1 MSSPYLFDATTD
13 TFDRYVL
20 ENSFHKPVLVDFW
33 ADWCAPCKALFPV
46 LEKIVDSYQG
56 ELLLAKVNCDTEVGL
71 TERFG
76 IRSLPTVVLFKDG
89 QPVEGFAGVQPETAI
104 RELLAPHVAEP
115 QAEEEAEPEADL
127 AIQAQALIDA
137 GQPQEAIALL
147 QPALQA
153 ETDDALLLL
162 LARALLADGQ
172 LDDAD
177 KVINAVQQKDSH
189 KQTLNALKAQLSFAR
204 QTTDFAPRDTLQ
216 ARLDADA
223 NDSEAR
229 YQLALLDLTAGA
241 SEPALAALLDLL
253 QRDRS
258 WGDGAAQKTLLQ
270 VFDVL
275 GGDHPLTVQYRRKL
289 YQALY

>member
-46 LEKIVDSYQG
+46 LEKIVDSYEG
-56 ELLLAKVNCDTEVGL
+56 ELLLAKVNCDAEPGL

-89 QPVEGFAGVQPETAI
+89 QPVEGFAGVQPESAI
-104 RELLAPHVAEP
+104 RELLTPHVNEP
-115 QAEEEAEPEADL
+115 SAAAEEPEEDL
-127 AIQAQALIDA
+127 ASQAQALIDA
-137 GQPQEAIALL
+137 GQPQQAIALL
-147 QPALQA
+147 QTALQA
-153 ETDDALLLL
+153 ETDDALLLV

-177 KVINAVQQKDSH
+177 RVINAVQQKDSH
-189 KQTLNALKAQLSFAR
+189 KQALSALKAQLSFAR
-204 QTTDFAPRDTLQ
+204 QSAGFAPRAALQ
-216 ARLDADA
+216 ARLDTDPA
-223 NDSEAR
+223 DSEAH
-229 YQLALLDLTAGA
+229 YQLALLDLTAGH
-241 SEPALAALLDLL
+241 SDHALAALLDLL

-258 WGDGAAQKTLLQ
+258 WNDGAAQKTLLQ
-270 VFDVL
+270 VFDLL

>member
-1 MSSPYLFDATTD
+1 MQLDAGARLMTAGDVARCLGDARLLDACFTARHVVQLCMAAAFGD
-13 TFDRYVL
+13 AAAPDALGHELWHDGVGAAAAQGPTGADGTLSDL
-20 ENSFHKPVLVDFW
+20 ERRQLDIH
-33 ADWCAPCKALFPV
+33 
-46 LEKIVDSYQG
+46 
-56 ELLLAKVNCDTEVGL
+56 LAQCQACRDEV
-71 TERFG
+71 
-76 IRSLPTVVLFKDG
+76 
-89 QPVEGFAGVQPETAI
+89 TAI

-115 QAEEEAEPEADL
+115 QPEEEAEPEADL
-127 AIQAQALIDA
+127 ASQAQALIDA

-204 QTTDFAPRDTLQ
+204 QTTDFAPRDTLLG
-216 ARLDADA
+216 RLDADA

-253 QRDRS
+253 QSDRS

>member
-1 MSSPYLFDATTD
+1 MATVTVTD
-13 TFDRYVL
+13 ESFKSDVL
-20 ENSFHKPVLVDFW
+20 ESDKPVLVDFW

-115 QAEEEAEPEADL
+115 QPEEEAEPEADL
-127 AIQAQALIDA
+127 ATQAQALIDA

-189 KQTLNALKAQLSFAR
+189 KQTLSALKAQLSWPEFLKMLSSAR
-204 QTTDFAPRDTLQ
+204 RKV
-216 ARLDADA
+216 
-223 NDSEAR
+223 E
-229 YQLALLDLTAGA
+229 Y
-241 SEPALAALLDLL
+241 E
-253 QRDRS
+253 
-258 WGDGAAQKTLLQ
+258 
-270 VFDVL
+270 VL
-275 GGDHPLTVQYRRKL
+275 GEEASMSGSGIRSSGVSEVSATTRGSRRLLAKRL
-289 YQALY
+289 K